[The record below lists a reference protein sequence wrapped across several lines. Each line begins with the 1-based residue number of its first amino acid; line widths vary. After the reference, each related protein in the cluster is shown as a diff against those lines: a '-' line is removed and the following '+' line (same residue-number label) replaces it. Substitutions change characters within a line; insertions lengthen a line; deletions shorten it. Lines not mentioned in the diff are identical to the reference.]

1 MSEVKLELII
11 SPTARSQ
18 PMTEGGGQQSQRK
31 PQRPAEGPEGDAHAA
46 APFYTAVTQ
55 VKAEI
60 PSHEGK

>member
-1 MSEVKLELII
+1 
-11 SPTARSQ
+11 
-18 PMTEGGGQQSQRK
+18 MTEGGGQQSQRK